1 MNSTANSPAK
11 GGAAPAPRKKARFK
25 RWLGHGM
32 ETHISLPLFALLLLV
47 VIWVSTFHFI
57 DVERKAAQSAARTSS
72 RELLDTYE
80 AQVQRNL
87 GGIDQTLKV
96 LKYAVELKG
105 AAGALPALNE
115 QGLLPSGLVFV
126 VSIAD
131 RNGAIVASN
140 PQADFIDVS
149 SQPYFAYHRD
159 SEHNTPFV
167 SRTLRDSA
175 NPEWH
180 LHFTRRLNDVDGKFA
195 GVAIVEVDPAYFTS
209 GYEHSRQG
217 DLGALGLY
225 GSDNV
230 FRALR
235 VGEKVVWGQN
245 AAPVVASRGAGEPL
259 TSSWD
264 GVRRYTSVR
273 RLHGFPLTAIV
284 GLAESEQLA
293 PFEQQRRNYLWAAGS
308 GSALLVIIVSLVG
321 LWSWQM
327 TRTRRRIRRAQETY
341 AAASEASLDAF
352 FVMRSVADSEGAIID
367 FVIEAT
373 NTRAE
378 KLTRLSKADLLGKN
392 LSDVLP
398 AHITN
403 GIFEDLVAVTNV
415 GGVHEAE
422 WQSAALPHKEQW
434 LHRQVV
440 AVEGGIVAI
449 VRDITERKLT
459 EQRIRHIAH
468 HDDLTGLPNRSLIRD
483 RLDQAILHAQ
493 RRNRTVAVVFIDLDG
508 FKLVNDGLGH
518 NAGDELLKVVGRRM
532 QDCIR
537 REDTLGR
544 MGGDE
549 FVIILADQNDNPLTI
564 APTLEKIRQSVHEPI
579 LLEGQEVQVSCS
591 MGVVMYPRDGGDP
604 NTLMMNADAA
614 MYRAKEMGKNAFQFY
629 TREMNASVEEK
640 LVLLEG
646 LRGAL
651 DDGQFHLLYQ
661 PKVDLRTGLIIGVE
675 SLIRWQHPEHGII
688 SPLRFIGLAEES
700 GLIVAIGDWVLQTAC
715 RQNKAWQDAGLAPV
729 TISVNVSPRQ
739 FEEKRLVERV
749 ALALQESGL
758 DPATLEL
765 EVTESL
771 IMRDLAQS
779 VDKMRE
785 LESMG
790 VSLSIDD
797 FGTGYSSLSALK
809 SFPLARLKID
819 KSFVSELADNAD
831 DQAIAMAVIS
841 LGHKLNLRVIAEGV
855 ETEQQCNFLRDN
867 DCDEMQ
873 GYLFSPPVPAS
884 RIYSLLVEQARL
896 LAECGPGAV
905 PAPAPAILTAPAAV
919 PDLLSVHAQ

>member
-1 MNSTANSPAK
+1 M
-11 GGAAPAPRKKARFK
+11 AARAIAPRKRKRLA
-25 RWLGHGM
+25 RWLGHGL
-32 ETHISLPLFALLLLV
+32 ETHISLPLFAALLLV
-47 VIWVSTFHFI
+47 VIWTSTFHFI
-57 DVERKAAQSAARTSS
+57 EIERTAAHGAARNSS

-96 LKYAVELKG
+96 LKYAVELNG
-105 AAGALPALNE
+105 PGGALPALNQ

-131 RNGAIVASN
+131 RSGMTVASS
-140 PQADFIDVS
+140 PAAKFIDVS
-149 SQPYFAYHRD
+149 DQPYFAYHRQND
-159 SEHNTPFV
+159 SNTPFV
-167 SRTLRDSA
+167 SQTTRDSA
-175 NPEWH
+175 NPDWH
-180 LHFTRRLNDVDGKFA
+180 LHFTRRLNDASGQFA
-195 GVAIVEVDPAYFTS
+195 GVVTVEVDPSYFTS

-217 DLGALGLY
+217 DLGALGLF
-225 GSDNV
+225 GSDGV

-235 VGEKVVWGQN
+235 IGDKVVWGQ
-245 AAPVVASRGAGEPL
+245 GAGTLALAGDTGAPL
-259 TSSWD
+259 TSEWD
-264 GVRRYTSVR
+264 RVRRYTAVR
-273 RLHGFPLTAIV
+273 RLHGFPLSAVV
-284 GLAESEQLA
+284 GLAVSEQMA
-293 PFEQQRRNYLWAAGS
+293 AFEQQRRTYLWAAAS
-308 GSALLVIIVSLVG
+308 GSALLVIIVTLVG
-321 LWSWQM
+321 LWSWQL

-352 FVMRSVADSEGAIID
+352 FVMRSVAAGEGAITD

-378 KLTRLSKADLLGKN
+378 KLAGMSKTELRGKSLSE
-392 LSDVLP
+392 VLP
-398 AHITN
+398 AYITN
-403 GIFEDLVAVTNV
+403 GIFEDLVKVTLV

-422 WQSAALPHKEQW
+422 WQAAALPQEQW

-440 AVEGGIVAI
+440 AVEGGVVAI

-493 RRNRTVAVVFIDLDG
+493 RRERSVAVAFIDLDG

-532 QDCIR
+532 LDCIR

-544 MGGDE
+544 FGGDE
-549 FVIILADQNDNPLTI
+549 FVIILSDQSDNPMMI
-564 APTLEKIRQSVHEPI
+564 APVLEKIRQAVAEPI
-579 LLEGQEVQVSCS
+579 LLDGQEVQVSCS

-614 MYRAKEMGKNAFQFY
+614 MYRAKEMGKNIFQFY
-629 TREMNASVEEK
+629 TREMNASVEQK

-651 DDGQFHLLYQ
+651 DEGQFHLLYQ

-688 SPLRFIGLAEES
+688 SPVRFIGLAEES
-700 GLIVAIGDWVLQTAC
+700 GLIVAIGEWVLHTAC
-715 RQNKAWQDAGLAPV
+715 RQNKAWQDAGLAPI

-749 ALALQESGL
+749 ALALEQSGL
-758 DPATLEL
+758 DPASLEL

-779 VDKMRE
+779 VGKMRE
-785 LESMG
+785 LEAMG
-790 VSLSIDD
+790 ISLSIDD

-809 SFPLARLKID
+809 SFPIARLKID
-819 KSFVSELADNAD
+819 KSFVSELADNPD

-873 GYLFSPPVPAS
+873 GYLFSAPVAAT
-884 RIYSLLVEQARL
+884 RIHSLLAEQARM
-896 LAECGPGAV
+896 LAELDPSGGG
-905 PAPAPAILTAPAAV
+905 
-919 PDLLSVHAQ
+919 VHVA

>member
-1 MNSTANSPAK
+1 MNSPAIR
-11 GGAAPAPRKKARFK
+11 APRSRLS
-25 RWLGHGM
+25 RWLGHGL
-32 ETHISLPLFALLLLV
+32 ETHISLPLFAAVLLV
-47 VIWVSTFHFI
+47 VIWMSTAHFI
-57 DVERKAAQSAARTSS
+57 EVEERAAQDSARTST

-105 AAGALPALNE
+105 AGGALPALNQ

-126 VSIAD
+126 VSITD
-131 RNGAIVASN
+131 RDGRTVASN
-140 PQADFIDVS
+140 PEATFIDVS
-149 SQPYFAYHRD
+149 HEAYFTHHQETD
-159 SEHNTPFV
+159 SNAPFV
-167 SRTLRDSA
+167 AQTTRDGA
-175 NPEWH
+175 NTEWH
-180 LHFTRRLNDVDGKFA
+180 LHFSRRLNDAAGQFA

-209 GYEHSRQG
+209 GYEQSRLGSQ
-217 DLGALGLY
+217 GALGLY
-225 GSDNV
+225 GSDGV
-230 FRALR
+230 FRAMRIGDKVIWGHSAGALAS
-235 VGEKVVWGQN
+235 VGR
-245 AAPVVASRGAGEPL
+245 SGEPF
-259 TSSWD
+259 TSPVD
-264 GVRRYTSVR
+264 GVRRYTATRS
-273 RLHGFPLTAIV
+273 LHGFSLSAVV
-284 GLAESEQLA
+284 GLSEREQMA
-293 PFEQQRRNYLWAAGS
+293 PFEQQRRNYLWAAAG
-308 GSALLVIIVSLVG
+308 GSAVLVIIVSLVG
-321 LWSWQM
+321 VWSWQL

-352 FVMRSVADSEGAIID
+352 FVMRSVSAAEGAITD
-367 FVIEAT
+367 FIIEAT

-378 KLTRLSKADLLGKN
+378 KLTGMSKAELRGKS
-392 LSDVLP
+392 LSQVLP
-398 AHITN
+398 AYITN
-403 GIFEDLVAVTNV
+403 DIFEDLVKVTLV

-422 WQSAALPHKEQW
+422 WQSATLPQEQW

-440 AVEGGIVAI
+440 AVEGGVVAI

-459 EQRIRHIAH
+459 EQRIRHMAH

-483 RLDQAILHAQ
+483 RLNQAILHAQ
-493 RRNRTVAVVFIDLDG
+493 RRERSVAVVFIDLDG

-532 QDCIR
+532 LDCIR
-537 REDTLGR
+537 REDTVGR
-544 MGGDE
+544 FGGDE
-549 FVIILADQNDNPLTI
+549 FVIILADQSDNPATL
-564 APTLEKIRQSVHEPI
+564 APVLEKIRQAVHEPVP
-579 LLEGQEVQVSCS
+579 LESQEVQVSCS

-614 MYRAKEMGKNAFQFY
+614 MYRAKEMGRNIFQFY
-629 TREMNASVEEK
+629 TREMNASVEQK

-646 LRGAL
+646 LRSAL
-651 DDGQFHLLYQ
+651 DEGQFHLLYQ

-715 RQNKAWQDAGLAPV
+715 RQNKAWQDAGLAPIS
-729 TISVNVSPRQ
+729 ISVNVSPRQ

-749 ALALQESGL
+749 ALALEQSGL
-758 DPATLEL
+758 DPALLEL

-779 VDKMRE
+779 VGKMRE
-785 LESMG
+785 LEAMG
-790 VSLSIDD
+790 ISLSIDD

-809 SFPLARLKID
+809 SFPIARLKID
-819 KSFVSELADNAD
+819 KSFVSELADNLD

-855 ETEQQCNFLRDN
+855 ETEQQCTFLRDN

-873 GYLFSPPVPAS
+873 GYLFSAPVVAS
-884 RIYSLLVEQARL
+884 RIHSLLEEQARM
-896 LAECGPGAV
+896 LADMGTARVRGIAGSPV
-905 PAPAPAILTAPAAV
+905 PTDDYHAA
-919 PDLLSVHAQ
+919 

>member
-1 MNSTANSPAK
+1 MSTTTHN
-11 GGAAPAPRKKARFK
+11 RRTRRFA

-32 ETHISLPLFALLLLV
+32 ETHISLPLFAVVLLI
-47 VIWVSTFHFI
+47 VIWVSTNHFI
-57 DVERKAAQSAARTSS
+57 DIERVAAQASARTSS

-105 AAGALPALNE
+105 ASGALPALNQ

-131 RNGAIVASN
+131 RNGMIVASN
-140 PQADFIDVS
+140 PSAEFIDIS
-149 SQPYFAYHRD
+149 RQSYFAYHRD
-159 SEHNTPFV
+159 SDTNTPYV
-167 SRTLRDSA
+167 SQTLRDTA

-180 LHFTRRLNDVDGKFA
+180 LHFTRRLNDANGEFA
-195 GVAIVEVDPAYFTS
+195 GVAIVEVDPSYFTS
-209 GYEHSRQG
+209 GYELSRQG
-217 DLGALGLY
+217 HFGALGLY
-225 GSDNV
+225 GTDNV
-230 FRALR
+230 FRTLR
-235 VGEKVVWGQN
+235 IGEKVLWGQN
-245 AAPVVASRGAGEPL
+245 AKELERHDDQGRLLVN
-259 TSSWD
+259 SWD
-264 GVRRYTSVR
+264 GVRRYTSAR
-273 RLHGFPLTAIV
+273 RLHGFPMTALV
-284 GLAESEQLA
+284 GLAEHEQMA
-293 PFEQQRRNYLWAAGS
+293 AFEQQRRNYLWAAGS
-308 GSALLVIIVSLVG
+308 GSALLILVVSLIG
-321 LWSWQM
+321 LWSWQL

-352 FVMRSVADSEGAIID
+352 FVMRSVSGPHGAITD

-373 NTRAE
+373 NSRAE
-378 KLTRLSKADLLGKN
+378 KLARMSKQEMRGKSLSE
-392 LSDVLP
+392 VLP
-398 AHITN
+398 AYISN
-403 GIFEDLVAVTNV
+403 GIFEDLLKVTLV

-422 WQSAALPHKEQW
+422 WLATEDAQEQQW

-440 AVEGGIVAI
+440 AVEGGVVAI

-493 RRNRTVAVVFIDLDG
+493 RRQRSVAVAFIDLDG
-508 FKLVNDGLGH
+508 FKLINDGLGH
-518 NAGDELLKVVGRRM
+518 NAGDELLKVVGKRM
-532 QDCIR
+532 QECLR

-544 MGGDE
+544 FGGDE
-549 FVIILADQNDNPLTI
+549 FVIILADQSDNPGLL
-564 APTLEKIRQSVHEPI
+564 APVLEKIRQAVHAPV
-579 LLEGQEVQVSCS
+579 LLDGQEVQVSCS

-614 MYRAKEMGKNAFQFY
+614 MYRSKEMGKNIFQFY
-629 TREMNASVEEK
+629 TREMNASVEHK

-646 LRGAL
+646 LRSAL
-651 DDGQFHLLYQ
+651 DEGQFHLLYQ

-675 SLIRWQHPEHGII
+675 SLIRWQHPEHGIV

-700 GLIVAIGDWVLQTAC
+700 GLIVAIGEWVLQTAC
-715 RQNKAWQDAGLAPV
+715 RQNKAWQDAGLAPI

-749 ALALQESGL
+749 AQAMADSGL
-758 DPATLEL
+758 DPAWLEL

-779 VDKMRE
+779 VGKMRE
-785 LESMG
+785 LEAMG
-790 VSLSIDD
+790 ISLSIDD

-809 SFPLARLKID
+809 SFPIKRLKID
-819 KSFVSELADNAD
+819 KSFVSELADDLD

-873 GYLFSPPVPAS
+873 GYLFSAPVPAS
-884 RIYSLLVEQARL
+884 KIHSLLEEQARL
-896 LAECGPGAV
+896 LSDVSKASPAAAIPT
-905 PAPAPAILTAPAAV
+905 PAPSI
-919 PDLLSVHAQ
+919 HAH

>member
-1 MNSTANSPAK
+1 MTAPTVT
-11 GGAAPAPRKKARFK
+11 APVPRPRSRLK

-32 ETHISLPLFALLLLV
+32 ETHISLPLFAVLLLV
-47 VIWVSTFHFI
+47 VIWTATFHFI
-57 DVERKAAQSAARTSS
+57 DIERDAAQQNARTSS

-105 AAGALPALNE
+105 SAGALPALHQ

-131 RNGAIVASN
+131 RKGMIVASN
-140 PQADFIDVS
+140 PPAKFIDIS
-149 SQPYFAYHRD
+149 KQPYFAYHRD
-159 SEHNTPFV
+159 SDSNTPYV
-167 SRTLRDSA
+167 SQTLRDEA

-180 LHFTRRLNDVDGKFA
+180 LHFTRRLNDDAGNFA

-209 GYEHSRQG
+209 GYERSRQG

-225 GSDNV
+225 GADGV
-230 FRALR
+230 FRVLR
-235 VGEKVVWGQN
+235 IGDKVVWGQQLKQG
-245 AAPVVASRGAGEPL
+245 AEHRGELIASP
-259 TSSWD
+259 WD
-264 GVRRYTSVR
+264 GVRRYTADR
-273 RLHGFPLTAIV
+273 RLHGFPLSAVV
-284 GLAESEQLA
+284 GLAEREQMA
-293 PFEQQRRNYLWAAGS
+293 PFELQRRNYLWAAGS
-308 GSALLVIIVSLVG
+308 GSTLLVIIVSLVG

-327 TRTRRRIRRAQETY
+327 TRHRRRIRRAQETY

-352 FVMRSVADSEGAIID
+352 FVMRSVEGAQGAITD

-378 KLTRLSKADLLGKN
+378 KLTRMSKADLRGKS
-392 LSDVLP
+392 LSEVLP
-398 AHITN
+398 AYLTN
-403 GIFEDLVAVTNV
+403 GIFEDLVKVTLV

-440 AVEGGIVAI
+440 AVEGGVVAI

-493 RRNRTVAVVFIDLDG
+493 RRNRSVAVAFIDLDG

-518 NAGDELLKVVGRRM
+518 NAGDELLKVVGKRM
-532 QDCIR
+532 NDCIR

-544 MGGDE
+544 FGGDE
-549 FVIILADQNDNPLTI
+549 FVVILSDQADNPLSIT
-564 APTLEKIRQSVHEPI
+564 PVLEKIRQAVHEPV

-614 MYRAKEMGKNAFQFY
+614 MYRSKEMGKNIFQFY
-629 TREMNASVEEK
+629 TREMNASVEQK

-646 LRGAL
+646 LRSAL
-651 DDGQFHLLYQ
+651 DEGQFHLLYQ

-675 SLIRWQHPEHGII
+675 SLIRWQHPEHGIV

-700 GLIVAIGDWVLQTAC
+700 GLIVAIGEWVLHTAC
-715 RQNKAWQDAGLAPV
+715 RQNKAWQDAGLAPI

-749 ALALQESGL
+749 AEALQQSGL
-758 DPATLEL
+758 DPSTLEL

-779 VDKMRE
+779 VDRMRE
-785 LESMG
+785 LEAMG
-790 VSLSIDD
+790 ISLSIDD

-809 SFPLARLKID
+809 SFPIARLKID

-884 RIYSLLVEQARL
+884 RIHSLLEEQARM
-896 LAECGPGAV
+896 LADCGESALAPAMAADGAV
-905 PAPAPAILTAPAAV
+905 HPHAA
-919 PDLLSVHAQ
+919 

>member
-1 MNSTANSPAK
+1 MNSAAK
-11 GGAAPAPRKKARFK
+11 PAPGRRARL
-25 RWLGHGM
+25 RRLLGHGL
-32 ETHISLPLFALLLLV
+32 ETHISLPLFAALLLV
-47 VIWVSTFHFI
+47 VIWTTTAHFI
-57 DVERKAAQSAARTSS
+57 DVDRATAQAAARESS
-72 RELLDTYE
+72 RELIDTYE

-105 AAGALPALNE
+105 AAGALPALNQ

-131 RNGAIVASN
+131 SDGMVVASN
-140 PQADFIDVS
+140 PPAKSIDVS
-149 SQPYFAYHRD
+149 GQGYFAFHREAD
-159 SEHNTPFV
+159 TNSPYV
-167 SRTLRDSA
+167 SQTLRDAA

-180 LHFTRRLNDVDGKFA
+180 LHFTRRLNNAQGEFA
-195 GVAIVEVDPAYFTS
+195 GVVIVEVDPAYFTS
-209 GYEHSRQG
+209 GYERSRQG
-217 DLGALGLY
+217 EYGALGLY
-225 GSDNV
+225 GADGV

-235 VGEKVVWGQN
+235 IGDKVSWGM
-245 AAPVVASRGAGEPL
+245 AAPIDNPKHEPGELL
-259 TSSWD
+259 TNPWD
-264 GVRRYTSVR
+264 GVRRYTSKR
-273 RLHGFPLTAIV
+273 KLHGFNLTAIV
-284 GLAESEQLA
+284 GLAEHEQMA
-293 PFEQQRRNYLWAAGS
+293 AFEHQRRNYLWVAGS
-308 GSALLVIIVSLVG
+308 GSALLVIIVGLVG
-321 LWSWQM
+321 LWSYQL

-352 FVMRSVADSEGAIID
+352 FVMRSVNGENGAITD

-378 KLTRLSKADLLGKN
+378 KLAGLSKQELRGKS

-398 AHITN
+398 AYISN
-403 GIFEDLVAVTNV
+403 GIFEDLVRVTLI

-422 WQSAALPHKEQW
+422 WQAEALPHKEQW

-440 AVEGGIVAI
+440 AVEGGVVAI
-449 VRDITERKLT
+449 VRDITERKVT
-459 EQRIRHIAH
+459 EQHIRHIAH

-493 RRNRTVAVVFIDLDG
+493 RRNRSVAVAFIDLDG

-518 NAGDELLKVVGRRM
+518 NAGDELLKVVGARM
-532 QDCIR
+532 LHCLR

-544 MGGDE
+544 FGGDE
-549 FVIILADQNDNPLTI
+549 FVIILADQTDNPLLL
-564 APTLEKIRQSVHEPI
+564 APILEKIRQAVHEPVMV
-579 LLEGQEVQVSCS
+579 EGQEVQVSCS

-614 MYRAKEMGKNAFQFY
+614 MYRAKEMGKNIFQFY
-629 TREMNASVEEK
+629 TREMNASVEQK

-646 LRGAL
+646 LRSAL
-651 DDGQFHLLYQ
+651 DEGQFHLLYQ
-661 PKVDLRTGLIIGVE
+661 PKVDLRTGLILGVE
-675 SLIRWQHPEHGII
+675 ALIRWQHPEHGMV

-700 GLIVAIGDWVLQTAC
+700 GLIIAIGDWVLRTAC
-715 RQNKAWQDAGLAPV
+715 RQNKAWQDAGLAPI
-729 TISVNVSPRQ
+729 TMSVNVSPRQ

-749 ALALQESGL
+749 ANALQETGL
-758 DPATLEL
+758 QPGLLEL

-779 VDKMRE
+779 VEKMRE
-785 LESMG
+785 LEAMG
-790 VSLSIDD
+790 ISLSIDD

-809 SFPLARLKID
+809 SFPISSLKID
-819 KSFVSELADNAD
+819 KTFVSELADNLD

-873 GYLFSPPVPAS
+873 GYLFSPPVPAT
-884 RIYSLLVEQARL
+884 RIHSLLAEQARL
-896 LAECGPGAV
+896 LADADAV
-905 PAPAPAILTAPAAV
+905 AV
-919 PDLLSVHAQ
+919 RPVQGHDA